1 MIIFIILYSVFKF
14 VLDFV
19 NYSLNRIERY
29 TFNYLFCLLKRW
41 FIIVYISIVILIY
54 SGKIK

>member
-1 MIIFIILYSVFKF
+1 MTIFIILYPIFKF
-14 VLDFV
+14 ILDFV
-19 NYSLNRIERY
+19 NYSLGRIERY